1 MTYSIT
7 HKVRLHNGV
16 EMPQFGLGVY
26 KVEDGKEVVDTVK
39 AALDLGYRSI
49 DTAALYGNEEGVG
62 QGIKESGIPREELFV
77 TTKVWNTDQGYEST
91 LAAFEKSLK
100 KLDIEYLD
108 LYLIHWPVEGKYIE
122 TWKALEKLYQEGK
135 VKAIGVSNFQ
145 IHHLQD
151 LMANTTEKPV
161 VNQVEL
167 HPSLI
172 QEEVRA
178 YCREMDIAVE
188 AWAPLGRGKL
198 MEEPTLLSIGEKYGK
213 SSAQVILRWHL
224 QNDVIIIPKSSKPA
238 RLKENA
244 DIFDFALSTEEMTKI
259 SQLNKNERVGPDPD
273 NFSF

>member
-62 QGIKESGIPREELFV
+62 QGIKESGIPREELFI

-178 YCREMDIAVE
+178 YCKEMDITVE

-224 QNDVIIIPKSSKPA
+224 QNDVIFIPKSSKPA

-244 DIFDFALSTEEMTKI
+244 DIFDFELSTEEMILDQSIK
-259 SQLNKNERVGPDPD
+259 
-273 NFSF
+273 